1 MSQVLKAWTIAIAVA
16 GAVAI
21 APGAFASQDV
31 VSASTD
37 SDAQP
42 WYEAF
47 TFSSDSAPGVDLD
60 LPGNE
65 IEFSGG
71 NSWGFTL
78 GIDDREDQRFEFDSI
93 EAGAYFD
100 LNSRFRFGGSVRFS
114 NTDNL
119 ILGPQSNEREPQVK
133 FESALRF

>member
-1 MSQVLKAWTIAIAVA
+1 MTAKT
-16 GAVAI
+16 
-21 APGAFASQDV
+21 
-31 VSASTD
+31 SAS
-37 SDAQP
+37 
-42 WYEAF
+42 
-47 TFSSDSAPGVDLD
+47 
-60 LPGNE
+60 
-65 IEFSGG
+65 
-71 NSWGFTL
+71 
-78 GIDDREDQRFEFDSI
+78 RFDSI